1 MGYPTTNYEKKQQA
15 QVVVHKE
22 YTDRLER
29 QSYRLVRPRTFT
41 YAQPD
46 ESEARPEQKTIH
58 SIDHKLTYILGAVAI
73 ILVAGIVYRKMKK

>member
-46 ESEARPEQKTIH
+46 ESEARPEQKTINPLNH
-58 SIDHKLTYILGAVAI
+58 NLIYLIGAMSIIV
-73 ILVAGIVYRKMKK
+73 VAGLVLKK